1 MRRWGL
7 ACFVVLVM
15 GGAAFAQATDGVTA
29 SVAPADAPASKQA
42 VGYGA
47 MPGGINVP
55 DAETLPKGALQLIT
69 IDGYG
74 YRKGALNPESTLT
87 RALGSIAVAFGVHE
101 LFSIGLSLDGRYDKT
116 KHTNAAVDP
125 DDGYVGD
132 PHIIGRFAKAAG
144 TARFGAQL
152 GIWVPGKDAP
162 SIAGSAISLDFRLLA
177 SLPAGPGILSFEV
190 GYRLDNSS
198 SSVDKPELLSLADR
212 MQLGVSDFNAVFG
225 GVHLAIPFGQA
236 WIGAEASLDAFL
248 GDPPSDGAGGVKV
261 GHAALTDGTL
271 TIRGGVSGGYHIN
284 DQFAVLAYV
293 EGAKVPYITT
303 AQVMDNNIPLIPY
316 EPTFT
321 IGVGLSAQ
329 FGSSKTDP
337 RFKGCAYTA
346 EGCPAVETPIISD
359 ITGTVVDDTD
369 KPLVGA
375 KVSIKLANVTADPV
389 ATDQTGKYTFK
400 AVRIGTQAEATK
412 SKPALHR
419 IDESSATISV
429 ALDGKKPGTATLSK
443 LDDTTT
449 TVPPIKLDPV
459 TPPGLLRGEV
469 HSLPKGNAVANAV
482 VTIAPGGAKAETAA
496 DGTFSINL
504 PPGTYKMTVKAAG
517 LAPQELEVVIEVGSV
532 VIKNI
537 DLHR

>member
-1 MRRWGL
+1 MRRWQL
-7 ACFVVLVM
+7 ACFIVLAM
-15 GGAAFAQATDGVTA
+15 GGGAVAQPGDSVTA
-29 SVAPADAPASKQA
+29 SVAPADVASPLQA

-47 MPGGINVP
+47 LPGGITVP

-74 YRKGALNPESTLT
+74 YRKGALDPDSTLT

-101 LFSIGLSLDGRYDKT
+101 LFSVGLSLDGRYDKT
-116 KHTNAAVDP
+116 RHTHAAVDP

-132 PHIIGRFAKAAG
+132 PHIIGRFAKATG

-162 SIAGSAISLDFRLLA
+162 SIAGSAISFDLRLLA

-198 SSVDKPELLSLADR
+198 SSVDQPELLSLADR
-212 MQLGVSDFNAVFG
+212 TQLGVSDFNAVFG
-225 GVHLAIPFGQA
+225 GAHLAIPVGRA
-236 WIGAEASLDAFL
+236 WIGAEASVDAFL

-271 TIRGGVSGGYHIN
+271 TIRGGISGGYHIN
-284 DQFAVLAYV
+284 EQFAVLAYL
-293 EGAKVPYITT
+293 EGAKVPYITA
-303 AQVMDNNIPLIPY
+303 AQVMDDNIPLIPY

-321 IGVGLSAQ
+321 IGLGLSAQ
-329 FGSSKTDP
+329 FGHSRSQAQ
-337 RFKGCAYTA
+337 FKGCAYTS
-346 EGCPAVETPIISD
+346 EGCPAVETPIVSD
-359 ITGTVVDDTD
+359 ITGTVVDDSD
-369 KPLVGA
+369 KPVVGA
-375 KVSIKLANVTADPV
+375 KVSIKLANVTVDPV
-389 ATDQTGKYTFK
+389 ATDQTGRYTFK
-400 AVRIGTQAEATK
+400 AVRIGTRAEATQ

-429 ALDGKKPGTATLSK
+429 ALDGKKPGTATISK

-459 TPPGLLRGEV
+459 TPPGQLRGVV
-469 HSLPKGNAVANAV
+469 HSLPKGNAVERAV
-482 VTIAPGGAKAETAA
+482 VTVSPGNTQVETGA
-496 DGTFSINL
+496 DGTFTVDL
-504 PPGTYKMTVKAAG
+504 APGTYKIKVKATG
-517 LAPQELEVVIEVGSV
+517 LQAQELDVVIEVGSV